1 MSHAALWRLL
11 SQVKIPILMIALV
24 VVLTVFALAANDRRQ
39 CRETC
44 LKAGHADYSYAR
56 YARERFGDATCDCIT
71 RDGKTVAAPQTAR

>member
-11 SQVKIPILMIALV
+11 SQVKIPILMFALV
-24 VVLTVFALAANDRRQ
+24 IVLTVCALAANDRRQ
-39 CRETC
+39 CREAC
-44 LKAGHADYSYAR
+44 LKSGHADYS